1 MLSVKNRFIAFVII
15 AVVHLTGQLVS
26 NEWIIW
32 MTRPLLMPSLLW
44 WFLSQISKP
53 FSFAHKRMIAALL
66 LASAGDIF
74 ALLAKFNDWFFF
86 ADILCYLFMQ
96 LMYVLIFL
104 SIVRFQDVSK
114 VYISIAIL
122 IFIVYGIIF
131 LNYLLP
137 HSGWLTLPILI
148 YASAVTLTIISS
160 AITITYFP
168 RPLFIMLMTGT
179 IIYLI
184 SDTIIA
190 TNKFIT
196 PVYLSGFW
204 GLLAYIV
211 AQALITKVISKYK
224 DETDNREN

>member
-1 MLSVKNRFIAFVII
+1 MLSVKNRFIVFAII
-15 AVVHLTGQLVS
+15 AAIHLLGQLIS

-44 WFLSQISKP
+44 WFLSQISRP
-53 FSFAHKRMIAALL
+53 YSFAHRRMINALL
-66 LASAGDIF
+66 LATAGDIF

-86 ADILCYLFMQ
+86 ADIMCYLFMHM
-96 LMYVLIFL
+96 MYVLIFL
-104 SIVRFQDVSK
+104 SVIRFQEVSK
-114 VYISIAIL
+114 VYIAIAII
-122 IFIVYGIIF
+122 IFIIYGIVF

-148 YASAVTLTIISS
+148 YASAVTLTIITS

-168 RPLFIMLMTGT
+168 RPLFIMLMAGT
-179 IIYLI
+179 IIYLA

-211 AQALITKVISKYK
+211 AQALITNVISKYK
-224 DETDNREN
+224 NKTE

>member
-1 MLSVKNRFIAFVII
+1 
-15 AVVHLTGQLVS
+15 
-26 NEWIIW
+26 
-32 MTRPLLMPSLLW
+32 MPSLLW
-44 WFLSQISKP
+44 WFLSQISRP
-53 FSFAHKRMIAALL
+53 YSFAHRRMITALL
-66 LASAGDIF
+66 LATAGDIF

-86 ADILCYLFMQ
+86 ADILCYLFMH

-114 VYISIAIL
+114 VYITIAIL

-137 HSGWLTLPILI
+137 HSGWLTLPVLI
-148 YASAVTLTIISS
+148 YASAVTLTIITS

-168 RPLFIMLMTGT
+168 RPLFIMLMAGT
-179 IIYLI
+179 IIYLA

-211 AQALITKVISKYK
+211 AQALITRVISKYK
-224 DETDNREN
+224 NETE